1 MIDALFVMQLNA
13 KVARLEKENNEFKQ
27 NQEDLKQLVMLL
39 LNKIDSESA
48 IKELVKKV
56 YV

>member
-1 MIDALFVMQLNA
+1 MIDTLYVMQLNA
-13 KVARLEKENNEFKQ
+13 KVAKLEKENNEFKQ

>member
-48 IKELVKKV
+48 IKELVNKV
-56 YV
+56 YS